1 MRKGRRQRIEHDLH
15 LSGDQVGNR
24 QSSAAIRY
32 MNHVHAGHRL
42 EKLATSHCHATT
54 SVAASR
60 KRPAAPENAFVG

>member
-1 MRKGRRQRIEHDLH
+1 MRIYREAVGRVD

-42 EKLATSHCHATT
+42 E
-54 SVAASR
+54 
-60 KRPAAPENAFVG
+60 